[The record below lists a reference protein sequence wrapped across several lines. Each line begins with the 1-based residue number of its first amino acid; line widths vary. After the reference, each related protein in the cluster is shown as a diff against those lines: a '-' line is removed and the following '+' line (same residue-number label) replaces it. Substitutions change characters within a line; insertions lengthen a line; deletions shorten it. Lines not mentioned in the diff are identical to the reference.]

1 MSDSEGDDFQD
12 DHDEVTEITADDVM
26 SSEDEEEN
34 EEENDEEENDEEENE
49 DEENDISATAAATS
63 VKQQRNFMYSGAA
76 PELQE
81 CEENIII
88 SPDDRRT
95 SNILS
100 RVEFTELLSLSIER
114 IAREG
119 IRGSLL
125 DEMPPGA
132 TSAREIA
139 IAEINA
145 RRSPYKLI
153 RIIGTE
159 TDAHG
164 ITKKYVEQWSPN
176 DMTYPRTY

>member
-1 MSDSEGDDFQD
+1 MSDSEGDNFQD
-12 DHDEVTEITADDVM
+12 EYDEEIDVIDENEHEEEEEEESVSSEGEETEVITDE
-26 SSEDEEEN
+26 EDEETEAN
-34 EEENDEEENDEEENE
+34 T
-49 DEENDISATAAATS
+49 IAAAS
-63 VKQQRNFMYSGAA
+63 VKPRNFMYSGAA
-76 PELQE
+76 PEMQE
-81 CEENIII
+81 CEENIIV
-88 SPDDRRT
+88 PADNRRT

-100 RVEFTELLSLSIER
+100 RAEFTELLSLSIER

-125 DEMPPGA
+125 DTLPPGA
-132 TSAREIA
+132 TTAREIA

-159 TDAHG
+159 TDAQG